1 MRGSIRFSVMLSSL
15 LLLAAP
21 SWAQSRPDPTN
32 SAYFTTFGGG
42 MIFRTETKPPT
53 PGYSLLLDVK
63 QNIPAGAVA
72 VAEFENPANSSKP
85 VSATYIF
92 KANEKRIGI
101 ISPNLSCVT
110 NGRNYRILVTLY
122 SDAKRTR
129 ILGTHEQLI
138 NFTATPEQVQQFDFP
153 ICQN

>member
-1 MRGSIRFSVMLSSL
+1 MLDSLRFSVMLSSL

-21 SWAQSRPDPTN
+21 SLAQSPPEPTR
-32 SAYFTTFGGG
+32 SAYFTTYGGG
-42 MIFRTETKPPT
+42 MIFRTETKPVT
-53 PGYSLLLDVK
+53 PGYSLILDLS

-85 VSATYIF
+85 LSTTYVF
-92 KANEKRIGI
+92 KANEKRIGLL
-101 ISPNLSCVT
+101 SPNLSCVT

-129 ILGTHEQLI
+129 ILGTHEQAI
-138 NFTATPEQVQQFDFP
+138 NFTVTPAQVEQFGIP
-153 ICQN
+153 LCQK